1 MVIKK
6 SFVQDKPVKRR
17 KIKSHALPLLFTKQ
31 IVHSLNTDT
40 NALYSVHCNGWLPA
54 TPTNQNMTSD
64 SSSEASSILSFRCLA
79 PSGNSL
85 TPVGIYY
92 SSSSLLLI
100 ICN

>member
-54 TPTNQNMTSD
+54 TPTSHSLVMISG
-64 SSSEASSILSFRCLA
+64 SSSKASSISSFHCLT
-79 PSGNSL
+79 PPGSSL
-85 TPVGIYY
+85 TLVPI
-92 SSSSLLLI
+92 
-100 ICN
+100 